1 VNRRNLYELVATGT
15 LAMSAIGAVLATAGA
30 ILQQALGALA
40 ASLCAVVFVVPGLY
54 FLAYAR
60 RLRARDVA
68 LAHAATF
75 VRGHAAIRVQDLAEE
90 LRVAREDAERI
101 LRIAVREGFL
111 RGRFEG
117 PDRFVADPDSVGPA
131 GGSR

>member
-30 ILQQALGALA
+30 LLQQALGAIA
-40 ASLCAVVFVVPGLY
+40 AALCALVFVVPGLY
-54 FLAYAR
+54 FLVYAR

-75 VRGHAAIRVQDLAEE
+75 VRGRAAIRVQELAEE
-90 LRVAREDAERI
+90 LRVPREDAERI
-101 LRIAVREGFL
+101 LRIAVLEGFL
-111 RGRFEG
+111 QGRFEG
-117 PDRFVADPDSVGPA
+117 TDRFVADPDAVRTA
-131 GGSR
+131 EGSR

>member
-30 ILQQALGALA
+30 LLQQALGAIA
-40 ASLCAVVFVVPGLY
+40 AALCALVFVVPGLY
-54 FLAYAR
+54 FLVYAR

-75 VRGHAAIRVQDLAEE
+75 VRGRAAIRVQELAEE
-90 LRVAREDAERI
+90 LRVPREDAERI
-101 LRIAVREGFL
+101 LRIAVLEGFL
-111 RGRFEG
+111 QGRFEG
-117 PDRFVADPDSVGPA
+117 TDRFVADPDAVRTA
-131 GGSR
+131 EESR

>member
-1 VNRRNLYELVATGT
+1 VNRRNPYELVAIGT

-40 ASLCAVVFVVPGLY
+40 ASLCALVFVVPGLY
-54 FLAYAR
+54 FLAHAR

-117 PDRFVADPDSVGPA
+117 TDRFVADPDSVGPA